1 MNACLHDVRFTPN
14 GDLSTEK
21 VGTLPIT
28 AREQHCK
35 RRRYEDI
42 LITRRLVMQF
52 RKTIFVAAL
61 AANAALAVPAS
72 AEIIATAMTPLNIRS
87 GPGPQYSIIGAVPDR
102 GHTTIIG
109 CIQDS
114 LWCQVT
120 YDGRQGWAYS
130 QYLTA
135 HLSGRSL
142 AVAERLTDIPRV
154 AYQPPRETAGSTV
167 VAPAISGTLIARS
180 ATAEPFLTAP
190 PPNVGTYVVDHPI
203 APVYLNGE
211 VVEGVGLP
219 ETVELTPVPS
229 SDYDYAYV
237 NNVPVLVEPSTRRVR
252 YIYR

>member
-1 MNACLHDVRFTPN
+1 M
-14 GDLSTEK
+14 K
-21 VGTLPIT
+21 
-28 AREQHCK
+28 
-35 RRRYEDI
+35 DI
-42 LITRRLVMQF
+42 LIKRRSVMQF
-52 RKTIFVAAL
+52 RKTIFIAAL
-61 AANAALAVPAS
+61 AVNAALAVPAS

-87 GPGPQYSIIGAVPDR
+87 GPGPQYSIIGAIPDR

-114 LWCQVT
+114 LWCQVS
-120 YDGRQGWAYS
+120 YNGRQGWAYS

-135 HLSGRSL
+135 LLSGRSL

-154 AYQPPRETAGSTV
+154 TYQAPLETVGSAV
-167 VAPAISGTLIARS
+167 VAPAITGTLIERPV
-180 ATAEPFLTAP
+180 TAQPFVITP
-190 PPNVGTYVVDHPI
+190 PPNVGTYVVDHPV

-219 ETVELTPVPS
+219 ETVELSRVPG

-237 NNVPVLVEPSTRRVR
+237 NNVPILVEPTTRRVR

>member
-1 MNACLHDVRFTPN
+1 
-14 GDLSTEK
+14 
-21 VGTLPIT
+21 
-28 AREQHCK
+28 
-35 RRRYEDI
+35 
-42 LITRRLVMQF
+42 MQF
-52 RKTIFVAAL
+52 RKTIFIAAL
-61 AANAALAVPAS
+61 AVNATLAVPAS

-87 GPGPQYSIIGAVPDR
+87 GPGPQYSVIGAIPDR

-114 LWCQVT
+114 LWCQVS
-120 YDGRQGWAYS
+120 YNGRQGWAYS

-135 HLSGRSL
+135 LLSGRSL

-154 AYQPPRETAGSTV
+154 AYRAPLETVGSAV
-167 VAPAISGTLIARS
+167 VAPAITGTLIERPV
-180 ATAEPFLTAP
+180 TTQPFVITP
-190 PPNVGTYVVDHPI
+190 PPNVGTYVVDHPV

-219 ETVELTPVPS
+219 ETVELSPVPS

-237 NNVPVLVEPSTRRVR
+237 NNVPVLVEPSTRQVR

>member
-1 MNACLHDVRFTPN
+1 
-14 GDLSTEK
+14 
-21 VGTLPIT
+21 
-28 AREQHCK
+28 
-35 RRRYEDI
+35 
-42 LITRRLVMQF
+42 MQF
-52 RKTIFVAAL
+52 RKTIFIAAL
-61 AANAALAVPAS
+61 AVNAALAVPAS

-87 GPGPQYSIIGAVPDR
+87 GPGPQYSIIGAIPDR

-114 LWCQVT
+114 LWCQVS
-120 YDGRQGWAYS
+120 YNGRQGWAYS

-135 HLSGRSL
+135 LLSGRSL

-154 AYQPPRETAGSTV
+154 TYQAPLETVGSAV
-167 VAPAISGTLIARS
+167 VAPAITGTLIERPV
-180 ATAEPFLTAP
+180 TAQPFVITP
-190 PPNVGTYVVDHPI
+190 PPNVGTYVVDHPV

-219 ETVELTPVPS
+219 ETVELSRVPG

-237 NNVPVLVEPSTRRVR
+237 NNVPILVEPTTRRVR